1 MTSVFGVSTHLAV
14 AERLDRDHLVEIAAH
29 GFDAVEVFAVQS
41 HFDYHDRRAM
51 LALAEWLDDTRLR
64 LNSFH
69 GPIAMSFAGG
79 AWRETLT
86 LAATDET
93 RRKRAVEETQAVLEV
108 ATLVPYK
115 FLVVHAGVPSPHGV
129 AADNSRAAMA
139 RSLEEL
145 DQVAGRVGVRIAVE
159 LIPNALSGPTA
170 LVDLMDQLDLP
181 AVGICIDVG
190 HARLMG
196 DVVDAIETCSGHVV
210 TTHLHDN
217 RGKSDDHLVP
227 GQGVIDWDAAVL
239 AFQKVGYDGAWIFE
253 LAHAAERRPVLER
266 AVKARERLESLL
278 RIGDEMLGNEML

>member
-1 MTSVFGVSTHLAV
+1 MTSVFGISTHLAI

-64 LNSFH
+64 LHSFH

-129 AADNSRAAMA
+129 AGDNSRAAMT

-170 LVDLMDQLDLP
+170 LVDLMDELDLP

-266 AVKARERLESLL
+266 AIKARECIESLL